1 MKLQIYDLEGFTT
14 SRKNNGADQLCC
26 YHRFSHDAAQFLSYE
41 LAGNIIE
48 CAIVFVYLANKCPL
62 SILQSEILHF
72 VKV

>member
-1 MKLQIYDLEGFTT
+1 MTRLNSYFLNRLLQT
-14 SRKNNGADQLCC
+14 
-26 YHRFSHDAAQFLSYE
+26 
-41 LAGNIIE
+41 GNMIE